1 MCHAGPARTVLYARP
16 FRFGGKEVD
25 RVRSIASTWVAVF
38 SMSLAACTGAAPT
51 PGDDAGVTSCE
62 PDRACPEGAPVWG
75 GPCEGTLSCP
85 FESCGGGSND
95 VYECVDGDWTLTM
108 PAPCAGGSPP
118 LAEHCRTPFS
128 GSLDGARVW
137 LSADAV
143 GAPELHDGDTTEI
156 AFGAQGFAMVP
167 FRVHLDGVDPASAP
181 SCVSVTTTLTLDAM
195 TGSAST
201 QQVRLRCG
209 SSLRIQEIL
218 PSLPCEMRAY
228 AIGIDVA
235 VEGVGSVHLDL
246 SAMGGMCPRGGG

>member
-1 MCHAGPARTVLYARP
+1 MRGPRISEP
-16 FRFGGKEVD
+16 GWEDD
-25 RVRSIASTWVAVF
+25 RVRRIASTWVALF
-38 SMSLAACTGAAPT
+38 TITACTAPA
-51 PGDDAGVTSCE
+51 PSPEDEDAGVTSCE

-85 FESCGGGSND
+85 FESSCGPGSDD
-95 VYECVDGDWTLTM
+95 VYECVEGEWSLTM

-137 LSADAV
+137 LSADSA

-181 SCVSVTTTLTLDAM
+181 ACVSITTTLTLDEMA
-195 TGSAST
+195 GGPST

-218 PSLPCEMRAY
+218 PTLPCEMREY
-228 AIGIDVA
+228 AIGVDVA
-235 VEGVGSVHLDL
+235 VEGAGSVHLDL
-246 SAMGGMCPRGGG
+246 TAMGGMCPRGGG